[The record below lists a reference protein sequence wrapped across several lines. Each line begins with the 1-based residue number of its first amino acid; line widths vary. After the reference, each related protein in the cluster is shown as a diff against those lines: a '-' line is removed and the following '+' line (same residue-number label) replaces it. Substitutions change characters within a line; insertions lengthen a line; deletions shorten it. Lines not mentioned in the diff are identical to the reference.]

1 MGSNDVNVPEFSW
14 PKIRTSY
21 NSHADEVYG
30 NPTDVNTAIFTEDA
44 DAYFAWCDANSDNE
58 VSLWESASCGSK
70 SAFWGPEGESMTSW
84 TDMFTYGTEIAYD
97 FVQILLKHW
106 KNIDQD
112 GSNSLSRDE
121 FRVSFAKMSLLAA
134 YVEMDIL
141 DSNNDGI
148 LQGKTKFYFSGTKDV
163 FNLVTKM
170 HSQSGITNVADVYNL
185 SKYNSRIM
193 AAFLPEYENISL

>member
-1 MGSNDVNVPEFSW
+1 
-14 PKIRTSY
+14 
-21 NSHADEVYG
+21 
-30 NPTDVNTAIFTEDA
+30 
-44 DAYFAWCDANSDNE
+44 
-58 VSLWESASCGSK
+58 
-70 SAFWGPEGESMTSW
+70 MTSW

-121 FRVSFAKMSLLAA
+121 FRMSFAKMSLLAA

-148 LQGKTKFYFSGTKDV
+148 LQGNELKSFKTLSVRGANVCLPGESIPILLPVFTSSKTKFNFSGTKDV

-193 AAFLPEYENISL
+193 AAFLPEYENIAL